1 MNFCIY
7 TVHLFLY
14 KCIPCKVKSWLSNYC
29 TFHISYVT
37 TNTQKYKLSMKK
49 KYSWRTSCCSCWS
62 GQRFSS
68 TSHLNVFH
76 CHALGKN
83 ISLNAAHIPCKDQLW
98 CPHMQHSWHPT
109 ETSDLVHYDHILST
123 SMLKK
128 LLYWISEWRVW
139 WKELH
144 CYPFM
149 CSKSVPNN
157 VGSVEA
163 DIIPDNNIFG
173 KCGLTKLESGLCKVC
188 LGRPGEVGYYR
199 AQCVKYVCSDHSLK
213 WQHTL

>member
-1 MNFCIY
+1 MFSIAMHRGKTYHWMPHTSPAKISCDVPTCSIHGIQQRHLILCTMIIY
-7 TVHLFLY
+7 FPP
-14 KCIPCKVKSWLSNYC
+14 PCW
-29 TFHISYVT
+29 
-37 TNTQKYKLSMKK
+37 
-49 KYSWRTSCCSCWS
+49 
-62 GQRFSS
+62 
-68 TSHLNVFH
+68 
-76 CHALGKN
+76 
-83 ISLNAAHIPCKDQLW
+83 
-98 CPHMQHSWHPT
+98 
-109 ETSDLVHYDHILST
+109 
-123 SMLKK
+123 KK

-144 CYPFM
+144 FYPFM
-149 CSKSVPNN
+149 CSKPVPNN